1 MPLRIDTMSVRPDA
15 FRRCLILTGPT
26 GSGKSALAVQHAPRL
41 NAEIVCMDSM
51 TLYRGMDIGTAKPT
65 PAERAAVRH
74 HLLDVLHPSESASV
88 AWWLAQAAQ
97 AVADI
102 ERRGKQ
108 ALLVGGTVLYLKAVQ
123 HGLLDAPPADESL
136 RQQLQH
142 QAEQQGAEAL
152 HARLAAVDPVAAQ
165 RIHPNNVRRVIR
177 ALEVY
182 QLTGQP
188 LSHLQ
193 AQWNQPV
200 ADEGR
205 ILCLTLPRETLYAR
219 INARVD
225 AMMAAGLLEEVRRL
239 RQGPISREAAQA
251 LGYKELFAYLD
262 GRTSLESAIEQIRTR
277 SRQFAKRQLTWF
289 RQLQG
294 CRMVEEMLTDGPW
307 QTRIG

>member
-1 MPLRIDTMSVRPDA
+1 MSWTPDS

-26 GSGKSALAVQHAPRL
+26 GSGKSALALAHAPRL

-51 TLYRGMDIGTAKPT
+51 TLYRGMDIGTAKPS
-65 PAERAAVRH
+65 AADRAAVPH
-74 HLLDVLHPSESASV
+74 HLVDVLDPSESASV
-88 AWWLAQAAQ
+88 AWWLTRAAQ

-102 ERRGKQ
+102 EARGKQ
-108 ALLVGGTVLYLKAVQ
+108 ALLVGGTALYLKAVL
-123 HGLLDAPPADESL
+123 HGLMEAPSADEAL
-136 RQQLQH
+136 RQQL
-142 QAEQQGAEAL
+142 EQEAAL
-152 HARLAAVDPVAAQ
+152 HGVEVLHGRLARVDPQAAQ
-165 RIHPNNVRRVIR
+165 RIHPNNIRRVIR

-193 AQWNQPV
+193 SQWNRPIL
-200 ADEGR
+200 DEGR

-225 AMMAAGLLEEVRRL
+225 AMIAAGLLDEVRRL
-239 RQGPISREAAQA
+239 RERPISREASQA

-262 GRTSLESAIEQIRTR
+262 GKVSLEVAIEQIRTR

-294 CRMVEEMLTDGPW
+294 CRMVENVLTQGPW
-307 QTRIG
+307 ASRMELL